1 MSKLLL
7 LYSTILVSLV
17 FLLVPANDVTMG
29 FLFSDMMVTVE
40 YYIFSIFEK
49 FVLIILAYII
59 ANESTEYRN
68 AVWIFFW
75 LMVADLVDY
84 LLTYSDIWFS
94 IDELPV
100 SMNILKSLI
109 FGVAILHAYIWE
121 KRDIL

>member
-17 FLLVPANDVTMG
+17 FLLVPVNDVMVG
-29 FLFSDMMVTVE
+29 FLFSDMKVTVE
-40 YYIFSIFEK
+40 YYVFSIFEK

-68 AVWIFFW
+68 AIWIFFW

-84 LLTYSDIWFS
+84 LLTYSGIWFS
-94 IDELPV
+94 IGELPI
-100 SMNILKSLI
+100 SMNILRSLI
-109 FGVAILHAYIWE
+109 FGVAILQSYLWE
-121 KRDIL
+121 KRHTL